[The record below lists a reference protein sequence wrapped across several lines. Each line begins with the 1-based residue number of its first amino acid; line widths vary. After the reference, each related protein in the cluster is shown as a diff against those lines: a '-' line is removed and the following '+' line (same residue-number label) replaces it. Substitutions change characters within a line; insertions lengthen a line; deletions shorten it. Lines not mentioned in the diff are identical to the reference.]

1 MKQLINYFGKQV
13 GKKILVW
20 ITGSLGL
27 TFFVVV
33 GVILV
38 AIIMIIGAVGGSVN
52 HSSIGGNGLSA
63 CSVTGEIDEASW
75 NAAFANAGAF
85 TGKGDL
91 FIELA
96 QQNGIDPVLA
106 AAIAFHETGRGTSNA
121 VVNKNNPGGIMD
133 PSTGWSRLMHFA
145 TLEEGLAYTMAN
157 LKRRIID
164 DGLST
169 IEDLGAVYAPIGA
182 ANDPNGLN
190 AHWVPTVMKFASEL
204 GGLTMNCSPVGSQVV
219 GNEVFKTILNEMLK
233 YEGWP
238 YIWGGYNPNMGFDCS
253 GLMQWGYAKAGI
265 KLPRTAYTQY
275 KFAQPITRD
284 QLQPGDLIFFKSAD
298 YAPVTHVGIYVG
310 NGKMFNSQNA
320 GVRYDDALTGYWGSV
335 IVGYGRVADFSD
347 TSK

>member
-27 TFFVVV
+27 SFFVVV

-38 AIIMIIGAVGGSVN
+38 AIIMIIGAIGGSVN

-190 AHWVPTVMKFASEL
+190 AHWVPTVTKFASEL

-238 YIWGGYNPNMGFDCS
+238 YVWGGYNPNMGFDCS

>member
-38 AIIMIIGAVGGSVN
+38 AIIMIIGAIGGSVN

-75 NAAFANAGAF
+75 NAAFAHAGAF

-190 AHWVPTVMKFASEL
+190 THWVPTVTKFASEL

-233 YEGWP
+233 YEG
-238 YIWGGYNPNMGFDCS
+238 
-253 GLMQWGYAKAGI
+253 
-265 KLPRTAYTQY
+265 
-275 KFAQPITRD
+275 
-284 QLQPGDLIFFKSAD
+284 
-298 YAPVTHVGIYVG
+298 
-310 NGKMFNSQNA
+310 
-320 GVRYDDALTGYWGSV
+320 
-335 IVGYGRVADFSD
+335 
-347 TSK
+347 

>member
-1 MKQLINYFGKQV
+1 MKQLINYIGKQV

-38 AIIMIIGAVGGSVN
+38 AIIMIIGAIGGSVN

-169 IEDLGAVYAPIGA
+169 IEDLGAVYAPIGV

-238 YIWGGYNPNMGFDCS
+238 YVWGGYNPNMGFDCS

>member
-38 AIIMIIGAVGGSVN
+38 AIIMIIGAIGGSVN

-190 AHWVPTVMKFASEL
+190 AHWVPTVTKFASEL

-238 YIWGGYNPNMGFDCS
+238 YVWGGYNPNMGFDCS